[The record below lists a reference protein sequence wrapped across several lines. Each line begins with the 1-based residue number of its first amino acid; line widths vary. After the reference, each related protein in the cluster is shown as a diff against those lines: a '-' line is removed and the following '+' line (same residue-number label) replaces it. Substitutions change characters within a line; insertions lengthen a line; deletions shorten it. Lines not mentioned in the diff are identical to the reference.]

1 MSWNEDCRALRPVE
15 QSGASCNRSVVLWET
30 VIGLRGSA
38 GAGRAPRAGQ
48 LVLRNPA
55 VCSNRESPGPGVQGY
70 RRSSAAPAPDHTL
83 ASHTVH
89 TFIQKHATLIFN
101 EFKLFSFMQR
111 KLVWFSKDVK
121 FLNLSYTESEFL
133 FPIRLFPDKF
143 NYLSIITNTLMSQ
156 PNKEGL
162 SFQNPDIQWNY
173 SVDCKGWNIN
183 PKILCSNPKT
193 KKATC

>member
-1 MSWNEDCRALRPVE
+1 MSRNEDCRALRPVE

-70 RRSSAAPAPDHTL
+70 RRSAAPAPDHTL

-101 EFKLFSFMQR
+101 EFKLLFFIQR
-111 KLVWFSKDVK
+111 KLVRFSEDVK

-133 FPIRLFPDKF
+133 FEWINQSD
-143 NYLSIITNTLMSQ
+143 YSDLSIVTNTLMSQ
-156 PNKEGL
+156 ANKEGL
-162 SFQNPDIQWNY
+162 SFQNSEMQWNY
-173 SVDCKGWNIN
+173 SVDCKG
-183 PKILCSNPKT
+183 
-193 KKATC
+193 

>member
-1 MSWNEDCRALRPVE
+1 MSRNEDCRALRPVE

-70 RRSSAAPAPDHTL
+70 RRSAAPAPDHTL

-89 TFIQKHATLIFN
+89 TFIQKQSTLIFN
-101 EFKLFSFMQR
+101 VFKLLFLYKQEISSILQGRQVFKF
-111 KLVWFSKDVK
+111 KLHWKWISIWVDQ
-121 FLNLSYTESEFL
+121 
-133 FPIRLFPDKF
+133 PIRLFPDIF
-143 NYLSIITNTLMSQ
+143 NNLSIFKYPFVTTQ
-156 PNKEGL
+156 
-162 SFQNPDIQWNY
+162 
-173 SVDCKGWNIN
+173 
-183 PKILCSNPKT
+183 
-193 KKATC
+193 

>member
-1 MSWNEDCRALRPVE
+1 MSRNEDCRALRPVE

-70 RRSSAAPAPDHTL
+70 RRRSAAPAPDHTL
-83 ASHTVH
+83 ASHTVQ

-101 EFKLFSFMQR
+101 EFKLSF
-111 KLVWFSKDVK
+111 F
-121 FLNLSYTESEFL
+121 YTEEISSILQGRQVFKFKL
-133 FPIRLFPDKF
+133 HWKWISIWVDQPIRQFSDKF
-143 NYLSIITNTLMSQ
+143 NYLSIVTNTLMSQ

-162 SFQNPDIQWNY
+162 SFQTPEMQWNY
-173 SVDCKGWNIN
+173 IVDCKGWNIN
-183 PKILCSNPKT
+183 P
-193 KKATC
+193 